1 MSYIVQV
8 PDQTSGEW
16 EDYSAPIFGW
26 SFAIQLAKSTARN
39 LGERVR
45 VVENGQQVW
54 PFATMPGDLTT

>member
-8 PDQTSGEW
+8 PDQTTGEW

-26 SFAIQLAKSTARN
+26 TTAIGLAKRTQQL

-45 VVENGQQVW
+45 IVERGQQVW
-54 PFATMPGDLTT
+54 PFASLPGDLVT